1 MNGFAGNHPRR
12 KAVTLIEAV
21 LFISIALAVIVG
33 GLVFYQQASLAMKV
47 MNVKRHVES
56 ALAETRVIQS
66 QTNAWSYDY
75 GAALKIDIT
84 DVLNAYGALAPISN
98 GFGNMEVEFA
108 IVRLDINTISGVV
121 PPPADIC
128 GATAVEVLIK
138 DIPVRACTRMVVTD
152 ETFRGFLS
160 TGQIAVQTGY
170 IYPEP
175 DFAPTRTGAVA
186 PITPQDAAD
195 LCTYGGIAPSSGTI
209 DFSAYFMILPP
220 SHVPIGERRE
230 RLHCNV

>member
-1 MNGFAGNHPRR
+1 LSAPRPRR

-56 ALAETRVIQS
+56 ALAETRVIQR

-75 GAALKIDIT
+75 GAALNPIEIT
-84 DVLNAYGALAPISN
+84 DVLDSYGALAPISN
-98 GFGNMEVEFA
+98 GFGNMEIEFA
-108 IVRLDINTISGVV
+108 IVRLSTVT
-121 PPPADIC
+121 PPLGGAPPRADIC
-128 GATAVEVLIK
+128 GATAVEVRFT

-160 TGQIAVQTGY
+160 AGQIASATETIRLPPNLQPIEFYG
-170 IYPEP
+170 I
-175 DFAPTRTGAVA
+175 A
-186 PITPQDAAD
+186 PITPQDAGSF
-195 LCTYGGIAPSSGTI
+195 CSYGGAVPASRTI
-209 DFSAYFMILPP
+209 DFRVYFMILPP

-230 RLHCNV
+230 RLRCNV